1 MTNRQNLKQLPIKHM
16 INHLHSLVKLSR
28 TKIIKIIKKIIDNHI
43 SLWGECL
50 SDLLVVL
57 FPTNLLL
64 LRSAQEPNNKAK
76 SKICRC
82 QPFSRNLCVP
92 IYTQRD
98 RAKNIIF
105 VFHFFYLLF
114 SKKKFLNIYNSNQ
127 KLSK

>member
-57 FPTNLLL
+57 FPPIFFFFVPPKSPTT
-64 LRSAQEPNNKAK
+64 K
-76 SKICRC
+76 SKKCRC

-114 SKKKFLNIYNSNQ
+114 SKKIPEYLQF
-127 KLSK
+127 